1 MNENIFRQIKNR
13 LKLECYL
20 MNNEWLRDCIEFY
33 MNQHKNSTMEEI
45 LQFVRGQWQLS
56 DLREINNDNG
66 SLPPKLSKKKIYYI
80 IWKLYSSGRTNV

>member
-33 MNQHKNSTMEEI
+33 MNQHKN
-45 LQFVRGQWQLS
+45 VN
-56 DLREINNDNG
+56 INFNFRNI
-66 SLPPKLSKKKIYYI
+66 KF
-80 IWKLYSSGRTNV
+80 KLYIFLFYYNQILFSVNHGRNITICKRTMAT